1 MDYSTIFIMAASFM
15 VFLFAG
21 MPIAFCL
28 SIPGL
33 LYFFM
38 TPGLDISF
46 IPHIISSPL
55 FNFVLIALPAFLLSG
70 RMMNGT
76 GITNR
81 LFDASLAIVGRLRG
95 GLAYTT
101 VVSSALFAS
110 MSGTAVGDAGG
121 IGQVQMQMMT
131 KTGYKRDFAAGL
143 TAASSI
149 LGPLIPPS
157 VAMVILGA
165 SSGISIGKLFLGGL
179 IPGVLM
185 AGGLMVYIAC
195 RAHLGDGKNWP
206 VNKVP
211 AKDIPPALGRA
222 FLPILTPIII
232 IGGISWGIVTPTEA
246 AVVAID
252 YAILL
257 GIYYKEL
264 SLKTFIEILEE
275 TVATS
280 GTFMFIV
287 ACAGFFTLILT
298 KEGLPQLI
306 FSILAP
312 IVQHDVTM
320 AMLVICGVLF
330 VVGCF
335 IDTTAAILL
344 VTPIL
349 MPIVNKMGIDPIYFG
364 VVMVTALM
372 TGIITPPF
380 GICLF
385 ILSDVSKLPVS
396 VVTKEAVKY
405 LPTMI
410 IVTILVAIFPP
421 MSTWLP
427 KLFFN

>member
-1 MDYSTIFIMAASFM
+1 MYSTIFIMAASFL
-15 VFLFAG
+15 VFLFVG
-21 MPIAFCL
+21 VPIAFCL

-46 IPHIISSPL
+46 IPHTISSPL
-55 FNFVLIALPAFLLSG
+55 FNFVMIALPAFLLSG

-101 VVSSALFAS
+101 VVSSMLFAS

-121 IGQVQMQMMT
+121 IGQVQMQMMGRA
-131 KTGYKRDFAAGL
+131 GYKKDFAAGI

-185 AGGLMVYIAC
+185 AGGLMVYVAC
-195 RAHLGDGKNWP
+195 RAHLGDGRVWP

-211 AKDIPPALGRA
+211 VKEIPGSLGRA
-222 FLPILTPIII
+222 FLPILTPVII

-246 AVVAID
+246 AVIAID
-252 YAILL
+252 YAIIL
-257 GIYYKEL
+257 GIIYKEL
-264 SLKTFIEILEE
+264 TFKVFLEILEE

-306 FSILAP
+306 YGILAP
-312 IVQHDVTM
+312 IVLYDATL

-349 MPIVNKMGIDPIYFG
+349 MPIVNQMGLDPIHFG

-385 ILSDVSKLPVS
+385 VLSDVSKLPVS

-405 LPTMI
+405 LPTMV
-410 IVTILVAIFPP
+410 IVTIMVVLFPA

-427 KLFFN
+427 KVMFN

>member
-1 MDYSTIFIMAASFM
+1 MYSTIFIMFSAFM
-15 VFLFAG
+15 VLLFAG

-28 SIPGL
+28 VVPGL

-38 TPGLDISF
+38 TPGLDVSF
-46 IPHIISSPL
+46 IPHTISSPL

-76 GITNR
+76 GITKR
-81 LFDASLAIVGRLRG
+81 LFDVSLAIVGRFRG

-101 VVSSALFAS
+101 ILSSMLFAS

-121 IGQVQMQMMT
+121 IGQVQMKMMSDA
-131 KTGYKRDFAAGL
+131 GYKRDFAAGL

-179 IPGVLM
+179 IPGLLM
-185 AGGLMVYIAC
+185 TAGLMIYVAS
-195 RAHLGDGKNWP
+195 RAHFGDGKVWP
-206 VNKVP
+206 VTKVP
-211 AKDIPPALGRA
+211 AKEIPASLSRA
-222 FLPILTPIII
+222 FLPLMTPVIIV
-232 IGGISWGIVTPTEA
+232 GGISWGVVTPTEA
-246 AVVAID
+246 AVIAID
-252 YAILL
+252 YAIIL
-257 GIYYKEL
+257 GIFYKEL
-264 SLKTFIEILEE
+264 SFKVFREILEE
-275 TVATS
+275 TVSTS

-306 FSILAP
+306 LSTLTP
-312 IVQHDVTM
+312 IVNYDVTM
-320 AMLVICGVLF
+320 AMLLICAVLF

-344 VTPIL
+344 VTPVL
-349 MPIVNKMGIDPIYFG
+349 MPIVNQMGLDPIHFG
-364 VVMVTALM
+364 IVMVVALM

-385 ILSDVSKLPVS
+385 VLSDVSKLPVS
-396 VVTKEAVKY
+396 VVTREAVKY
-405 LPTMI
+405 LPTMF
-410 IVTILVAIFPP
+410 IVTILVVIFPS
-421 MSTWLP
+421 MATWVP
-427 KLFFN
+427 KLVFG

>member
-1 MDYSTIFIMAASFM
+1 MYSTIFIMTALFLL
-15 VFLFAG
+15 FLFAG
-21 MPIAFCL
+21 VPIAFCL

-33 LYFFM
+33 VYFLM
-38 TPGLDISF
+38 TPGLDVSF
-46 IPHIISSPL
+46 IPHTISSPL
-55 FNFVLIALPAFLLSG
+55 FNFVMIALPAFLLSG

-101 VVSSALFAS
+101 VISSMLFAS

-121 IGQVQMQMMT
+121 IGQVQMQMMSNA
-131 KTGYKRDFAAGL
+131 GYKRDFAAGL

-165 SSGISIGKLFLGGL
+165 SSGISIGKLFMGGL
-179 IPGVLM
+179 IPGILM
-185 AGGLMVYIAC
+185 TGGLMVYIAC
-195 RAHLGDGKNWP
+195 RAHWGDGRAWP

-211 AKDIPPALGRA
+211 AKEIPGSLGRA
-222 FLPILTPIII
+222 FLPLMTPVII

-246 AVVAID
+246 AVAAID
-252 YAILL
+252 YAIIL

-264 SLKTFIEILEE
+264 SFKVFKEILEE

-306 FSILAP
+306 FGILTP
-312 IVQHDVTM
+312 IVQYDTTV
-320 AMLVICGVLF
+320 AMLLICAVLF

-335 IDTTAAILL
+335 LDTTAAILL

-349 MPIVNKMGIDPIYFG
+349 MPIVNTMGLDPIHFG
-364 VVMVTALM
+364 VVMVVALM

-385 ILSDVSKLPVS
+385 VLSDVSKLPVS
-396 VVTKEAVKY
+396 VVTREAIKY

-410 IVTILVAIFPP
+410 VVTILVVLFPA
-421 MSTWLP
+421 MSTWVP
-427 KLFFN
+427 KLMFN

>member
-1 MDYSTIFIMAASFM
+1 MYSTIFIMFSAFM
-15 VFLFAG
+15 VLLFAG

-28 SIPGL
+28 VIPGL

-38 TPGLDISF
+38 TPGLDVSF
-46 IPHIISSPL
+46 IPHTISSPL

-76 GITNR
+76 GITKR
-81 LFDASLAIVGRLRG
+81 LFDVSLAIVGRFRG

-101 VVSSALFAS
+101 ILSSMLFAS

-121 IGQVQMQMMT
+121 IGQVQMKMMSDA
-131 KTGYKRDFAAGL
+131 GYKRDFAAGL

-179 IPGVLM
+179 IPGLLM
-185 AGGLMVYIAC
+185 TAGLMIYVAC
-195 RAHLGDGKNWP
+195 RAHIGDGKVWP
-206 VNKVP
+206 VTKVP
-211 AKDIPPALGRA
+211 AKEIPASLSRA
-222 FLPILTPIII
+222 FLPLMTPVIIV
-232 IGGISWGIVTPTEA
+232 GGISWGVVTPTEA
-246 AVVAID
+246 AVIAID
-252 YAILL
+252 YAIIL
-257 GIYYKEL
+257 GIFYKEL
-264 SLKTFIEILEE
+264 SFKVFREILEE
-275 TVATS
+275 TVSTS

-306 FSILAP
+306 LSTLTP
-312 IVQHDVTM
+312 IVSYDVTM
-320 AMLVICGVLF
+320 AMLLICAVLF

-344 VTPIL
+344 VTPVL
-349 MPIVNKMGIDPIYFG
+349 MPIVNQMGLDPIHFG
-364 VVMVTALM
+364 IVMVVALM

-385 ILSDVSKLPVS
+385 VLSDVSKLPVS
-396 VVTKEAVKY
+396 VVTREAVKY

-410 IVTILVAIFPP
+410 IVTILVVIFPS
-421 MSTWLP
+421 MATWVP
-427 KLFFN
+427 KLVFG